1 MKWPALPLADAVP
14 LRRLKRRT
22 AVERALA
29 ATALVAL
36 VLAAAAAGRN
46 PELGRSTFVRPG
58 SDGIVVLDLSASI
71 SPDTYER
78 IGATLSDL
86 ADGGGRFG
94 LVVFSDVAYEAL
106 PPGTPADELRP
117 FVRYFTLPKQTQPGF
132 LPEFPKNPWTDTFSG
147 GTRISTGLELAQE
160 VAVGARLRRPA
171 YLLVSDLDDD
181 PVDLPRLRRL
191 LTDFKR
197 EGASVQIVS
206 LNASPEDE
214 RFFERVLRGPKD
226 LRPARLPSERVEQPD
241 RAAFPVVLAV
251 AALAAIVLLAA
262 NELRYARLTWGGTP

>member
-1 MKWPALPLADAVP
+1 VRRPALPLADSAS
-14 LRRLKRRT
+14 LRQVGRRT
-22 AVERALA
+22 AAERALA
-29 ATALVAL
+29 ATVVVAL

-46 PELGRSTFVRPG
+46 PELRRSTFVRPG

-71 SPDTYER
+71 SSDTYER
-78 IGATLSDL
+78 IGATLADL
-86 ADGGGRFG
+86 AGSGGRFG

-160 VAVGARLRRPA
+160 VAAGAQLRRPA
-171 YLLVSDLDDD
+171 FLLVSDLDDD

-191 LTDFKR
+191 LTEFER
-197 EGASVQIVS
+197 QRASLRIVS

-214 RFFERVLRGPKD
+214 RFFDRVLREPND
-226 LRPARLPSERVEQPD
+226 IRPARLPGERVEQPD
-241 RAAFPVVLAV
+241 RGAFPVI
-251 AALAAIVLLAA
+251 LAAAGLAAVLLLAA
-262 NELRYARLTWGGTP
+262 NELRYARLTWGETA

>member
-1 MKWPALPLADAVP
+1 MKWPALPLADAAP
-14 LRRLKRRT
+14 LRRLARRT

-71 SPDTYER
+71 SSDTYER
-78 IGATLSDL
+78 IGATLADL
-86 ADGGGRFG
+86 ADSGGRFG

-160 VAVGARLRRPA
+160 VAVGAQLRRPA

-191 LTDFKR
+191 LTEFER

-214 RFFERVLRGPKD
+214 RFFNRVLRGPKD
-226 LRPARLPSERVEQPD
+226 IRPARLPGDRAEQPD
-241 RAAFPVVLAV
+241 RAAFPVLLAV
-251 AALAAIVLLAA
+251 AALAAVVLLAA
-262 NELRYARLTWGGTP
+262 NELRYARLSWGGAP